1 MLKINNYSSSILH
14 DISLEINE
22 NTIILGSN
30 GSGKSTLAKVIVGII
45 ENEHVEI
52 FGKTHKALNA
62 IEKTQMVNYIPSKL
76 EVFDEYMSV
85 QEFLELSFIGVG
97 SFKVK
102 ELAHLLGINHLL
114 EHACQTLSSGESQLL
129 LMASCIAHGANVTIL
144 DEPTSNLD
152 QMKTKRVF
160 DILNSNAYLKKKII
174 ITHDLNFA
182 YKLGFDI
189 VFVHEGCITFQGTN
203 REFFSTQNI
212 KKFFGESVKIVENFV
227 VSNL

>member
-1 MLKINNYSSSILH
+1 MLQIENYNSSILH
-14 DISLEINE
+14 DISLNITN

-45 ENEHVEI
+45 ENNAVKIEN
-52 FGKTHKALNA
+52 KTHLELSKEEK
-62 IEKTQMVNYIPSKL
+62 IEKINYIPAKL

-85 QEFLELSFIGVG
+85 KEFLDLSYIKTP
-97 SFKVK
+97 SLKLK
-102 ELAHLLGINHLL
+102 EISKLLGIDDLLNHN
-114 EHACQTLSSGESQLL
+114 CQTLSSGESQLL
-129 LMASCIAHGANVTIL
+129 LIASSIAHNANITIL

-152 QMKTKRVF
+152 QKKTKRVF
-160 DILNSNAYLKKKII
+160 DILNNKNYLKHKII

-189 VFVHEGCITFQGTN
+189 VFLKRGKVIFQGSN
-203 REFFSTQNI
+203 EEFFSKENLE
-212 KKFFGESVKIVENFV
+212 KFFGNSVQLVQNFV